1 MNAPTADTA
10 LIAEYVKHRF
20 GPHDL
25 RGFHVGVTAIR
36 HGGQV
41 ENVSVPADDLDA
53 ITATVARY
61 ADDPGVMGVFDSQ
74 TLSRKPIRAGHR
86 YTSADADALLSCWA
100 EVDFGKPD
108 APPTLRDAL
117 RVVDAVGLPPTTIRH
132 SGNGVHLSW
141 ALSEVWELTTDADRR
156 EAAELERDVVR
167 TVAYRARELGLWQV
181 DRVHDLARVL
191 RTPGTLNMKNPDDPK
206 LVTILS
212 HEPGRVFEPD
222 DVRAV
227 LIERKYLDAMNVSSG
242 VTDEQQRAV
251 LARVNLHRA
260 WQQARAGRA
269 QELLELLA
277 ENGLDVKLRP
287 IWDAAAASTVDD
299 SSEDLRIGNSAFALF
314 RSTGED
320 AALET
325 AATFVMASRLRHGRR
340 VEKVDPSRRVDYLTR
355 TLALIAKP
363 REDRT
368 PAAVTK
374 EGTGPMSVTVE
385 PTTDTPAATDEAL
398 ESLLASEP
406 STDDP
411 ALADAPKTQEKDV
424 KKAKPPKRRKE
435 ADEAHEGS
443 GGLPDVIM
451 TGRPLRDTEADTRK
465 FLALA
470 QMEKPTIF
478 HYADAG
484 LVEIDPRTGEMVTI
498 APARLALLLNTL
510 MNFRERSVEETDDG
524 TKTVKLTHTPKVPFD
539 IVAALHSAPGL
550 IGVPELKRIT
560 RLPYFSEDGTLVTT
574 PGYNR
579 KTGIYLHRGPD
590 SPLIPEVSAKPSPEE
605 LRVALE
611 LFTDDLLIDFPFETD
626 ADRTAAMTM
635 PLTLLAR
642 EMIRGAC
649 PLFMIDTPRPGTGKG
664 KLVSGLVKPFDPE
677 FAFTIAPTG
686 SDEWPKSLV
695 AAMRKGRPTVAFD
708 NINAALDS
716 GALAAAVTEYPF
728 VRNRLMGTHEEIVLP
743 TPALWVGTGNSVTAS
758 SELARRIVRVRLDA
772 KTAKPE
778 ERTGFKHPE
787 ILDWI
792 EENTPQL
799 IWAAL
804 TMIQSWIA
812 AGRPI
817 AADLPKFGSFE
828 KWTRIVGSIAAHVGM
843 PDFLKNR
850 SAASADIDTETE
862 LIMTFCTIWAHDPGR
877 DPIKDETGEIR
888 DPGRPSCANRAVR
901 VDELLELVDEYKL
914 ELPAQIGPQGTDR
927 RSKFGTWLR
936 KVIAAPVGPYSFTKT
951 KPKNVAHYTLIDDG
965 TGEFEEGGITVGDAP
980 KPTGKHTP
988 RANAPAEA
996 KPKTEP
1002 VPESTGVT
1010 VGYDADEDSARWEAL
1025 MNEEPAA

>member
-1 MNAPTADTA
+1 MSTPTADTA
-10 LIAEYVKHRF
+10 LIAEYAKHRF
-20 GPHDL
+20 GIHEL
-25 RGFHVGVTAIR
+25 GGYHLGITAIR
-36 HGGQV
+36 HGGRV

-108 APPTLRDAL
+108 APPTLHDAL
-117 RVVDAVGLPPTTIRH
+117 RVVDAVGLPPTTIKH
-132 SGNGVHLSW
+132 SGNGIHVSW
-141 ALSEVWELTTDADRR
+141 ALPEPWELNTDADRR
-156 EAAELERDVVR
+156 EAAELERNLVR
-167 TVAYRARELGLWQV
+167 SVAFRAHELGLWKV
-181 DRVHDLARVL
+181 DRIHDLARVL
-191 RTPGTLNMKNPDDPK
+191 RTPGSVNRKNLADPK
-206 LVTILS
+206 PVTILS
-212 HEPGRVFEPD
+212 HEPGRVYEAD

-227 LIERKYLDAMNVSSG
+227 LVEKRYLDSMNTAGG
-242 VTDEQQRAV
+242 VTDADQRAV
-251 LARVNLHRA
+251 LARVSLGRA
-260 WQQARAGRA
+260 WAEARRGAA
-269 QELLELLA
+269 QELVDMIEDS
-277 ENGLDVKLRP
+277 GLDVRLPELWRE
-287 IWDAAAASTVDD
+287 AAKPTVDD
-299 SSEDLRIGNSAFALF
+299 SSADLGLANSTFALF
-314 RSTGED
+314 RSMGED
-320 AALET
+320 QALHKAA
-325 AATFVMASRLRHGRR
+325 VVIMGSRLRTGRR
-340 VEKVDPSRRVDYLTR
+340 VEKLDPGRRIDYVTR
-355 TLALIAKP
+355 TLALVVKP

-368 PAAVTK
+368 PTVVTEEGIAPVTAA
-374 EGTGPMSVTVE
+374 VE
-385 PTTDTPAATDEAL
+385 PTTDTPAVTDEAL

-406 STDDP
+406 S
-411 ALADAPKTQEKDV
+411 AENAPTTSTKGEGTKS
-424 KKAKPPKRRKE
+424 KKPKRRRE
-435 ADEAHEGS
+435 ADEAHEAGN
-443 GGLPDVIM
+443 GLPDVIV
-451 TGRPLRDTEADTRK
+451 TGRPLRDTEADARK

-470 QMEKPTIF
+470 QIEKPMIF

-484 LVEIDPRTGEMVTI
+484 LVEIDPRTGEMKTI
-498 APARLALLLNTL
+498 APARLALLLNTV
-510 MNFRERSVEETDDG
+510 MNFRERHTEEADDG

-550 IGVPELKRIT
+550 IGVPELKRIAK
-560 RLPYFSEDGTLVTT
+560 LPYFAEDGTLVTS

-611 LFTDDLLIDFPFETD
+611 LFTQDLLIDFPFETD

-635 PLTLLAR
+635 PITLLAR

-677 FAFTIAPTG
+677 FAFSIAPTG

-716 GALAAAVTEYPF
+716 GALAAAVTEWPF

-792 EENTPQL
+792 EEHTPQL

-828 KWTRIVGSIAAHVGM
+828 RWTRIVGSIAAHVGM

-862 LIMTFCTIWAHDPGR
+862 LIMAFCTTWAHDPGR

-936 KVIAAPVGPYSFTKT
+936 KVIAAPVGPYSFVKT
-951 KPKNVAHYTLIDDG
+951 RPRNVAHYRLVDDG
-965 TGEFEEGGITVGDAP
+965 TGEFDEGGITIDP
-980 KPTGKHTP
+980 EPTSKHTP
-988 RANAPAEA
+988 RANPPT
-996 KPKTEP
+996 KPKAQPAPEP
-1002 VPESTGVT
+1002 ETAPEPT
-1010 VGYDADEDSARWEAL
+1010 VGGYASDEDEARWEAL